1 MYIFVY
7 YPMFGC
13 DLDGMR
19 EIKLNCGRC
28 RYGDCFRT
36 NIFGTTNV
44 FFSSTGAA
52 KIILNNEGENFTKR
66 YIKSVGEIVGD
77 NSVLCAST
85 QRHKLIRSRLANLF
99 SLSSLSI
106 FTKQFDQLVLEN
118 LSDWEHKAA
127 TVVVL
132 REALKVI
139 LFFYNYLY
147 YYKYVR

>member
-1 MYIFVY
+1 
-7 YPMFGC
+7 MFGY

-36 NIFGTTNV
+36 NIFATTNV

>member
-1 MYIFVY
+1 M
-7 YPMFGC
+7 
-13 DLDGMR
+13 
-19 EIKLNCGRC
+19 
-28 RYGDCFRT
+28 
-36 NIFGTTNV
+36 

-99 SLSSLSI
+99 SLSSLAI

-127 TVVVL
+127 TVVL